1 MTRTTTPGQPG
12 GPRSRAALTRPRLL
26 LLLALL
32 ASVAAFYVLPVALNR
47 ASRSESRNRAVEN
60 IRQVLAEP
68 RPDRDSLGDCI
79 TQLLMLEGASTD
91 PLLLQLR
98 AEVEIAR
105 DRPDEAYRLFGA
117 IGESPTA
124 AVKQR
129 EVLAR
134 IQIARQERFNGGDAA
149 SREMLRQAL
158 RCSEAAYAESGDVED
173 VFRAWQAS
181 RRLWD
186 RPRAKEFA
194 EQLAA
199 QHAGSREHR
208 LVEIYDTLDQ
218 NSDAV
223 AVEDLLID
231 FGANVPAELAALRT
245 TMLFFSKDLPAA
257 LAQSR
262 EDLNRFAG
270 VGRVRF
276 VLAAVLQAHVL
287 SFPVGSLDRAGYVEQ
302 RDAQLDWLLAR
313 APESEPQRQRWTAMR
328 AVR

>member
-1 MTRTTTPGQPG
+1 MTNTTTPGQPG
-12 GPRSRAALTRPRLL
+12 IPRNRAALTRPRLL
-26 LLLALL
+26 LLLTLL
-32 ASVAAFYVLPVALNR
+32 VGVAAFYVLPWALNR
-47 ASRSESRNRAVEN
+47 ASRSEARDRAVEDVTK
-60 IRQVLAEP
+60 ILAEP
-68 RPDRDSLGDCI
+68 SPDPDRLGDCM
-79 TQLLMLEGASTD
+79 TQLLMLEGASSD

-98 AEVEIAR
+98 AEIEVAR

-124 AVKQR
+124 QVEQR

-134 IQIARQERFNGGDAA
+134 IQLARQDSFNGADAA

-158 RCSEAAYAESGDVED
+158 DSSEAVYAQSGAVAD

-186 RPRAKEFA
+186 RERAKACA
-194 EQLAA
+194 EELAA
-199 QHAGSREHR
+199 QHPGSREHR

-218 NSDAV
+218 SRDAV

-231 FGANVPAELAALRT
+231 FGESVPAELAALRT
-245 TMLFFSKDLPAA
+245 AMLFFSKDLPAA
-257 LAQSR
+257 LAQAR
-262 EDLNRFAG
+262 DDLNRFAG

-287 SFPVGSLDRAGYVEQ
+287 SFPEGSLDRAGYVEQ
-302 RDAQLDWLLAR
+302 RDAQLDWLLER
-313 APESEPQRQRWTAMR
+313 SPQSEPQRRQWTAMR

>member
-12 GPRSRAALTRPRLL
+12 APRNRAPIRGPRLL

-32 ASVAAFYVLPVALNR
+32 LGVAAFYVVPWALNR
-47 ASRSESRNRAVEN
+47 ASRSESRDRAIAEVSQ
-60 IRQVLAEP
+60 IVSEP
-68 RPDRDSLGDCI
+68 RPDQDRLGDCM

-91 PLLLQLR
+91 PVILQLR

-105 DRPDEAYRLFGA
+105 GRPDEAYRLFGA

-124 AVKQR
+124 KAEQR

-134 IQIARQERFNGGDAA
+134 IQIARQDSFNGSDAA
-149 SREMLRQAL
+149 AREMLRQAL
-158 RCSEAAYAESGDVED
+158 SCSEAAYAHSGAVGDL
-173 VFRAWQAS
+173 FRAWQAS

-186 RPRAKEFA
+186 RARAKALA

-199 QHAGSREHR
+199 RHSGSREHR
-208 LVEIYDTLDQ
+208 LVEIYDALDQ
-218 NSDAV
+218 TTDAV

-231 FGANVPAELAALRT
+231 FGESLPAELAALRT
-245 TMLFFSKDLPAA
+245 AMLFFSNDLPAA
-257 LAQSR
+257 LAQAR
-262 EDLNRFAG
+262 KDLNRFAG

-287 SFPVGSLDRAGYVEQ
+287 SFPAGSSDRASYVDQ
-302 RDAQLDWLLAR
+302 RDEQLDWLLAR
-313 APESEPQRQRWTAMR
+313 APQSEPQRKQWTAMR